1 MARSRNAM
9 GKWRGRVGSTVFSV
23 ANGKQVIRE
32 APGEVRNPRT
42 EKQLVVRAKFK
53 VGTQFVTLWKW
64 ILVPYYRGKAMN
76 RVMARADATRDAW
89 DVATVSG
96 GQAAVTIGG
105 FGTKANMTLGY
116 QMAAPEVEFEQASK
130 QIVVRDATAENPAMV
145 VYEVRS
151 FDEAGMPIGTR
162 FVRHEV
168 TSAEP
173 LLIMLPISEVAV
185 AKRYDLMTYYMRED
199 PNAEDA
205 TAYSRL
211 TNLTVVDEETG
222 ELPAEEYTLD
232 VLRDESAG
240 NVLMS
245 RMATG
250 SFVVAG

>member
-23 ANGKQVIRE
+23 QNGKQVIRE
-32 APGEVRNPRT
+32 APGEVRNPRS
-42 EKQLVVRAKFK
+42 EKQLVVRARFK

-64 ILVPYYRGKAMN
+64 TLVPYYRGRAAN
-76 RVMARADATRDAW
+76 RVLARAAATRDAW
-89 DVATVSG
+89 DTATIAGS
-96 GQAAVTIGG
+96 QAAIGIG
-105 FGTKANMTLGY
+105 AFGTRVNMTLGY
-116 QMAAPEVEFEQASK
+116 QMAAPEVEFEAASK
-130 QIVVRDATAENPAMV
+130 QIVVRDATVENPAMV

-151 FDEAGMPIGTR
+151 FDAQGMPIGTR
-162 FVRHEV
+162 YVRTEV

-173 LLIMLPISEVAV
+173 LLVTLPISEAAV

-205 TAYSRL
+205 GAYSRL

-245 RMATG
+245 RLATG
-250 SFVVAG
+250 SFVVS